1 MVTQELNVQNVN
13 AMPMGERLVSA
24 GLLSD
29 RDLERAR
36 LAKREMGC
44 MLGEALVRLGLV
56 AESNVVKYLSEE
68 LGLPVAEKS
77 VYPEAP
83 VIVEGLREQF
93 LLNND
98 VVPLSSTESSITFAA
113 LKPQDDFVRKALQLA
128 TGKRIELQ
136 LGVAGDIEAALKLY
150 VQGDQEDELD
160 SLGPSDVTTPNLSS
174 ISKILPVKRRSFSL

>member
-1 MVTQELNVQNVN
+1 M
-13 AMPMGERLVSA
+13 
-24 GLLSD
+24 
-29 RDLERAR
+29 
-36 LAKREMGC
+36 
-44 MLGEALVRLGLV
+44 RLGLV

-68 LGLPVAEKS
+68 LGLPVAEKA

-98 VVPLSSTESSITFAA
+98 VVPLSSTGSSITFAA

-128 TGKRIELQ
+128 TGKQIELQ

-150 VQGDQEDELD
+150 VQGDQGTNSIASAHPTL
-160 SLGPSDVTTPNLSS
+160 TTPNLSS
-174 ISKILPVKRRSFSL
+174 ISKILPVKRRSFSW